1 MTKIKKYL
9 KNKGYFPIK
18 RSFNELELII
28 SDDKIDVLLKIEKYK
43 KDYAKPNYS
52 KIKGMMPQF

>member
-1 MTKIKKYL
+1 MTKIKKNL
-9 KNKGYFPIK
+9 KNNGYFPTK

-43 KDYAKPNYS
+43 KDYAKVNYS
-52 KIKGMMPQF
+52 KIKVMLPQF

>member
-52 KIKGMMPQF
+52 KIKV

>member
-28 SDDKIDVLLKIEKYK
+28 SDE
-43 KDYAKPNYS
+43 N
-52 KIKGMMPQF
+52 